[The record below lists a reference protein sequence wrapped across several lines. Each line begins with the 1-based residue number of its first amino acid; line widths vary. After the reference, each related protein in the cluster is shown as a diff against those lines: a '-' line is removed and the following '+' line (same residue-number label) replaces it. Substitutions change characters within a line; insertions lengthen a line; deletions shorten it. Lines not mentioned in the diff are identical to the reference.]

1 MITLIVPIQNINHR
15 IVFVEGKKASVRWV
29 DGEWVFFI
37 PSGLNLPIDVQ
48 FSPVTRPDIRIESG
62 SVSGLVLFSIL
73 ILIIFTFG
81 GGKNGRGKT

>member
-1 MITLIVPIQNINHR
+1 MITLIVPIQSSEHR
-15 IVFVEGKKASVRWV
+15 IEFVEGKKASFLW
-29 DGEWVFFI
+29 DGVQWVFFI

-48 FSPVTRPDIRIESG
+48 FSPVTRPEIRIESG

-81 GGKNGRGKT
+81 GSKSGRT